1 MHLCSVEVTVDESW
15 GLDFV
20 QPDVLARARRGET
33 KAEDGAL
40 RAERELASL
49 LAAGERVPEGLI
61 REEDFTDP
69 ACAFVA
75 RLALSGGRSRI
86 QEALEQV
93 EDEALRGD
101 ITRLLTTGERVDPER
116 RPQMIA
122 DCTDRLRLRRLEK
135 EIDDC
140 QARAARPGLTL
151 QEQVELA
158 TRLNQLYDQVE
169 RLRRGAK
176 GGEP

>member
-1 MHLCSVEVTVDESW
+1 
-15 GLDFV
+15 
-20 QPDVLARARRGET
+20 
-33 KAEDGAL
+33 
-40 RAERELASL
+40 
-49 LAAGERVPEGLI
+49 
-61 REEDFTDP
+61 
-69 ACAFVA
+69 
-75 RLALSGGRSRI
+75 
-86 QEALEQV
+86 
-93 EDEALRGD
+93 
-101 ITRLLTTGERVDPER
+101 
-116 RPQMIA
+116 MIA

-176 GGEP
+176 GGDPERALRQGPGKKRAGRMAPGRL

>member
-1 MHLCSVEVTVDESW
+1 MNPYEVFS
-15 GLDFV
+15 
-20 QPDVLARARRGET
+20 QRPDYENPEVL
-33 KAEDGAL
+33 
-40 RAERELASL
+40 S
-49 LAAGERVPEGLI
+49 
-61 REEDFTDP
+61 
-69 ACAFVA
+69 
-75 RLALSGGRSRI
+75 RSRLP
-86 QEALEQV
+86 AHTRFGAYASV
-93 EDEALRGD
+93 REALRGD
-101 ITRLLTTGERVDPER
+101 ITRLLTTGESVDPER

>member
-1 MHLCSVEVTVDESW
+1 M
-15 GLDFV
+15 
-20 QPDVLARARRGET
+20 
-33 KAEDGAL
+33 
-40 RAERELASL
+40 
-49 LAAGERVPEGLI
+49 
-61 REEDFTDP
+61 
-69 ACAFVA
+69 
-75 RLALSGGRSRI
+75 
-86 QEALEQV
+86 

-122 DCTDRLRLRRLEK
+122 DCTDRLRLRRLER

-140 QARAARPGLTL
+140 QRGPRGRAFTL

-169 RLRRGAK
+169 RASAAAQREANPERALRQGPGKKRAGRMPP
-176 GGEP
+176 GRLLT